1 MKKWQ
6 IQEAKAKLSEVI
18 QKAVNYGPQ
27 EISVRGKITAVV
39 LSAKQY
45 IDLTSPKSSFIQFL
59 QNSPLVGLEL
69 ELERN
74 TSPCREI
81 EL

>member
-18 QKAVNYGPQ
+18 QKAVSDGPQ
-27 EISVRGKITAVV
+27 EISVRGKTTAVI
-39 LSAKQY
+39 LSTKQY
-45 IDLTSPKSSFIQFL
+45 TELTSPKSSFIQFL
-59 QNSPLVGLEL
+59 QNSPLAELEL

-74 TSPCREI
+74 PSPCREI
-81 EL
+81 KL